1 MVMLDGFFR
10 DVAYAWRTL
19 LRQRGFLIGA
29 VATLALGV
37 GTNTAMFGIVN
48 AVLLAPLPYAQPGNL
63 VSFNFSN
70 RLKPTDRGP
79 LSVADYQD
87 TAPQLSTF
95 ASVAAYTDS
104 PFTVSG
110 DGEPEQVRGVWGTG
124 ALLTTLGVAPALGR
138 TFVAADDAA
147 GDDNQVVLSYELWQR
162 RYRGSSD
169 VLGRPI
175 LLNGRNSTVVGVMP
189 RGFQFPL
196 REATG
201 MAGPVMLW
209 IRHPSEPPTRRGPYY
224 LWGVG
229 RLGAGVSLDQAQAQ
243 LSTVAARIA
252 TAHPETNADWTLR
265 AVPLKNA
272 FVGSSRLTLYALF
285 SATAL
290 VLLIAAANVSNLLL
304 SRGTARRR
312 ELAIRV
318 SQGAGPRHLLQQLL
332 AEGALLAALGAV
344 GGVLLA
350 ALALKVLVAIAPAEV
365 PRLEFASIDAAVL
378 AFNAVVAAVC
388 AIGFGLLPARRATR
402 MDAYDALRPSASSTA
417 TPDAGRLR
425 RVLVGAEVALSFVV
439 LVATGLLIGSLS
451 RLQRVEPGVVQ
462 PEQVLSLQLDL
473 PSKRYGEAPKLRA
486 FYEQLLE
493 RSAALP
499 GVISTGIGMSLPP
512 NLQAITDNYLIEG
525 QAPKTGN
532 AEAAVP
538 LLFVDAGYFTTLGI
552 PQLRGR
558 AFTASDGPDAP
569 PVVIINAALAA
580 RHFPGQ
586 DPIGKRLKIGGPER
600 PENRWLE
607 IVGVVGNVRYNGVDK
622 AAEPALYAPFRQNE
636 WLGTYLLL
644 RTHGDPN
651 ALIGPVRQMIGG
663 LDGEL
668 AVTDIRTM
676 RERFDAAVGAPRFRS
691 LLFTAFG
698 VLGLLLAAI
707 GLYAVTA
714 TIVAERTRE
723 IGVRMALGA
732 RARTVVRGIVAG
744 SLRTAAA
751 GLVVGAIAALLI
763 TRLLRGLLFEL
774 SPLDPPTYAAAAA
787 LLLGTSLLAAW
798 LPARRAALA
807 NPMRALQG
815 E

>member
-1 MVMLDGFFR
+1 MLDGFFR
-10 DVAYAWRTL
+10 DVGYAWRAL

-29 VATLALGV
+29 VATLALGI

-48 AVLLAPLPYAQPGNL
+48 AVLLAPLPYAQPGSL

-70 RLKPTDRGP
+70 WLNPTDRGP

-104 PFTVSG
+104 PFTLSG

-162 RYRGSSD
+162 RYRGSTE
-169 VLGRPI
+169 VLGHPI
-175 LLNGRNSTVVGVMP
+175 MLNGRSSTVVGVMP

-229 RLGAGVSLDQAQAQ
+229 RLGPGVALAQAQAQ

-252 TAHPETNADWTLR
+252 GAHPETNADWTLK
-265 AVPLKNA
+265 AVPLKDA
-272 FVGSSRLTLYALF
+272 FVGNSRLTLYALF
-285 SATAL
+285 SATGL

-344 GGVLLA
+344 GGMLLA
-350 ALALKVLVAIAPAEV
+350 AVALKVLVAIAPAEV
-365 PRLEFASIDAAVL
+365 PRLEFASLDATVL
-378 AFNAVVAAVC
+378 AFNAVAAAVC

-473 PSKRYGEAPKLRA
+473 PSKRYGEAPKLRT

-512 NLQAITDNYLIEG
+512 NLQAISDNYLIEG

-558 AFTASDGPDAP
+558 AFTTSDGPDAP

-586 DPIGKRLKIGGPER
+586 DPIGKRLKIGG
-600 PENRWLE
+600 
-607 IVGVVGNVRYNGVDK
+607 
-622 AAEPALYAPFRQNE
+622 
-636 WLGTYLLL
+636 
-644 RTHGDPN
+644 
-651 ALIGPVRQMIGG
+651 
-663 LDGEL
+663 
-668 AVTDIRTM
+668 
-676 RERFDAAVGAPRFRS
+676 
-691 LLFTAFG
+691 
-698 VLGLLLAAI
+698 
-707 GLYAVTA
+707 
-714 TIVAERTRE
+714 
-723 IGVRMALGA
+723 
-732 RARTVVRGIVAG
+732 
-744 SLRTAAA
+744 
-751 GLVVGAIAALLI
+751 
-763 TRLLRGLLFEL
+763 
-774 SPLDPPTYAAAAA
+774 
-787 LLLGTSLLAAW
+787 
-798 LPARRAALA
+798 
-807 NPMRALQG
+807 
-815 E
+815 